1 MQITKNTVVSL
12 SYILKRDD
20 AKGEI
25 IEETKAGDPLVFLY
39 GNGQM
44 LPKFEDH
51 LSTLKAGDAF
61 EFTLSSDDAYG
72 EMDQDAIIDLDKSI
86 FEVDGKIDNEMLAI
100 GNVIPMRD
108 DQGHMLQ
115 GIVVSV
121 GDELVRMDF
130 NHPMAGNVLH
140 FAGKVIEVREATA
153 EELSHGHAHG
163 AGGHHHH

>member
-12 SYILKRDD
+12 TYVLKRDN
-20 AKGEI
+20 ANGEI
-25 IEETKAGDPLVFLY
+25 IEETRAGDPLVFLY

-44 LPKFEDH
+44 LPKFEEH
-51 LSTLKAGDAF
+51 LNTLKAGDAF
-61 EFTLSSDDAYG
+61 EFTLASDDAYG
-72 EMDQDAIIDLDKSI
+72 ELDQDAIIDLDKSI
-86 FEVDGKIDNEMLAI
+86 FMIDGKTDDELLSI

-115 GIVVSV
+115 GTVVSV
-121 GDELVRMDF
+121 GDDLVRMDF

-140 FAGKVIEVREATA
+140 FKGNVIEVREATA

-163 AGGHHHH
+163 AGGHHH

>member
-20 AKGEI
+20 AHGEI
-25 IEETKAGDPLVFLY
+25 IEETRAGDPLVFLY

-44 LPKFEDH
+44 LPKFEEH
-51 LSTLKAGDAF
+51 LSTLKSGDAF

-72 EMDQDAIIDLDKSI
+72 ELDQDAVIDLDKSI
-86 FEVDGKIDNEMLAI
+86 FMVEGKTDDDMLAI

-108 DQGHMLQ
+108 EQGHMLQ
-115 GIVVSV
+115 GTVVSV
-121 GDELVRMDF
+121 SKDSVRMDF

-140 FAGKVIEVREATA
+140 FTGKVIEVRAATD
-153 EELSHGHAHG
+153 EEVSHGHAHG
-163 AGGHHHH
+163 AGGHHH

>member
-44 LPKFEDH
+44 LPKFEEH
-51 LSTLKAGDAF
+51 LSTLNTGDSF

-86 FEVDGKIDNEMLAI
+86 FMIDGKTDDELLAI

-121 GDELVRMDF
+121 ADDLVRMDF

-140 FAGKVIEVREATA
+140 FKGNVIEVREASA

-163 AGGHHHH
+163 AGGHHH

>member
-12 SYILKRDD
+12 NYVLKRDD

-25 IEETKAGDPLVFLY
+25 IEETKADDPLVFLY

-44 LPKFEDH
+44 LPKFEEH
-51 LSTLKAGDAF
+51 LSTLKAGDDF
-61 EFTLSSDDAYG
+61 EFTLSSEEAYG
-72 EMDQDAIIDLDKSI
+72 ELDQDAIIDLDKSI
-86 FEVDGKIDNEMLAI
+86 FEVEGKIDTEMLAI

-121 GDELVRMDF
+121 GDEMVRMDF

-140 FAGKVIEVREATA
+140 FKGYVIEVREASA

-163 AGGHHHH
+163 AGGHHHE

>member
-20 AKGEI
+20 ANGEI
-25 IEETKAGDPLVFLY
+25 IEETKAGDPLMFLY

-44 LPKFEDH
+44 LPKFEEH
-51 LSTLKAGDAF
+51 LSSLSTGDNF
-61 EFTLSSDDAYG
+61 EFTLSSADAYG
-72 EMDQDAIIDLDKSI
+72 EMDQDAIIDLEKSI
-86 FEVDGKIDNEMLAI
+86 FTVDGKTDDEMLSI

-121 GDELVRMDF
+121 TNDLVRMDF
-130 NHPMAGNVLH
+130 NHPMAGNTLH
-140 FAGKVIEVREATA
+140 FKGNVIEVREASA

-163 AGGHHHH
+163 AGGHHH

>member
-1 MQITKNTVVSL
+1 MQITKNTIVSL
-12 SYILKRDD
+12 SYVLKRDD

-25 IEETKAGDPLVFLY
+25 IEETKAADPLVFLY

-44 LPKFEDH
+44 LPKFEEH
-51 LSTLKAGDAF
+51 LSTLVAGDHF
-61 EFTLSSDDAYG
+61 EFTLSSEEAYG

-86 FEVDGKIDNEMLAI
+86 FEVDGKIDTEMLAI

-121 GDELVRMDF
+121 GADLVRMDF

-140 FAGKVIEVREATA
+140 FAGKVIDVRAATA

-163 AGGHHHH
+163 AGGHHH

>member
-12 SYILKRDD
+12 SYVLKRDD

-25 IEETKAGDPLVFLY
+25 IEETRENDPLVFLY

-44 LPKFEDH
+44 LPKFEEH
-51 LSTLKAGDAF
+51 LSTLKTGDDF
-61 EFTLSSDDAYG
+61 EFTLASDDAYG

-86 FEVDGKIDNEMLAI
+86 FEVDGKIDLEMLAK

-108 DQGHMLQ
+108 DQGNMLQ
-115 GIVVSV
+115 GTVVSV
-121 GDELVRMDF
+121 GDDLVRMDF

-140 FAGKVIEVREATA
+140 FKGNIVGVREATA
-153 EELSHGHAHG
+153 EELSHGHVHG
-163 AGGHHHH
+163 AGGHHH

>member
-12 SYILKRDD
+12 SYVLKRDD

-25 IEETKAGDPLVFLY
+25 IEETRAGDPLVFLY

-44 LPKFEDH
+44 LPKFEEH
-51 LSTLKAGDAF
+51 LNTLKAGDAF
-61 EFTLSSDDAYG
+61 EFTLASDDAYG
-72 EMDQDAIIDLDKSI
+72 ELDQDAIIDLDKSI
-86 FEVDGKIDNEMLAI
+86 FMIDGKTDDELLSI

-115 GIVVSV
+115 GTVVSV
-121 GDELVRMDF
+121 GDDLVRMDF

-140 FAGKVIEVREATA
+140 FKGNVIEVREATA

-163 AGGHHHH
+163 AGGHHH

>member
-12 SYILKRDD
+12 TYVLRRDN
-20 AKGEI
+20 ANGEI
-25 IEETKAGDPLVFLY
+25 IEETRAGDPLVFLY

-44 LPKFEDH
+44 LPKFEDN
-51 LSTLKAGDAF
+51 LSTLKIGDDF
-61 EFTLSSDDAYG
+61 EFTLSSEDAYG

-86 FEVDGKIDNEMLAI
+86 FLVEGKVDDELLAI

-115 GIVVSV
+115 GTVISVS
-121 GDELVRMDF
+121 DDSVRMDF

-140 FAGKVIEVREATA
+140 FAGKVIDVRIATA

-163 AGGHHHH
+163 AGGHHH

>member
-12 SYILKRDD
+12 SYILKRDN
-20 AKGEI
+20 ANGEI

-44 LPKFEDH
+44 LPKFEDN
-51 LSTLKAGDAF
+51 LSTLKIGDDF
-61 EFTLSSDDAYG
+61 EFILSSEDAYG
-72 EMDQDAIIDLDKSI
+72 EMDQDAIIDLDKNI
-86 FEVDGKIDNEMLAI
+86 FMVDGKIDDELLAI

-115 GIVVSV
+115 GTVVSI
-121 GDELVRMDF
+121 GNETVRMDF

-140 FAGKVIEVREATA
+140 FKGKIIDVRTATA

-163 AGGHHHH
+163 AGGHHH

>member
-12 SYILKRDD
+12 SYVLKRDNAQGD
-20 AKGEI
+20 I
-25 IEETKAGDPLVFLY
+25 VEETRAGDPLVFLY

-44 LPKFEDH
+44 LPKFEEH
-51 LSTLKAGDAF
+51 LNTLKAGDKF
-61 EFTLSSDDAYG
+61 EFTLTSDDAYG
-72 EMDQDAIIDLDKSI
+72 EVDDEAIIDLDKSI
-86 FEVDGKIDNEMLAI
+86 FEVDGKIDSEMLAI

-115 GIVVSV
+115 GTVVSV
-121 GDELVRMDF
+121 NKDFVRMDF

-140 FAGKVIEVREATA
+140 FTGKVIEVRTATD

-163 AGGHHHH
+163 AGGHHH

>member
-12 SYILKRDD
+12 SYILKRND
-20 AKGEI
+20 ANGEI
-25 IEETKAGDPLVFLY
+25 IEETRAGDPLVFLY

-44 LPKFEDH
+44 LPKFEEH
-51 LSTLKAGDAF
+51 LSTLKTGDDF
-61 EFTLSSDDAYG
+61 EFTLASDDAYG

-86 FEVDGKIDNEMLAI
+86 FMIDGKTDDELLSV

-108 DQGHMLQ
+108 DQGNMMQ
-115 GIVVSV
+115 GTVVSV
-121 GDELVRMDF
+121 GDDLVRMDF

-140 FAGKVIEVREATA
+140 FKGNVIEVREATA

-163 AGGHHHH
+163 AGGHHH

>member
-20 AKGEI
+20 AHGEI

-44 LPKFEDH
+44 LPKFEEY
-51 LSTLKAGDAF
+51 LNTLKAEDTF
-61 EFTLSSDDAYG
+61 EFTLPCDDAYG

-86 FEVDGKIDNEMLAI
+86 FEVDGKTDAEMLAI

-108 DQGHMLQ
+108 DQGNMLQ

-121 GDELVRMDF
+121 SKDMVRMDF

-140 FAGKVIEVREATA
+140 FTGKVIEVREASA

>member
-20 AKGEI
+20 ANGEI

-44 LPKFEDH
+44 LPKFEEY
-51 LSTLKAGDAF
+51 LNALKAEDAF
-61 EFTLSSDDAYG
+61 EFTLPCDDAYG

-86 FEVDGKIDNEMLAI
+86 FEVDGKTDAEMLAI

-108 DQGHMLQ
+108 DQGNMLQ

-121 GDELVRMDF
+121 SKDMVRMDF

-140 FAGKVIEVREATA
+140 FTGKVIEVREASA
-153 EELSHGHAHG
+153 EELNHGHAHG

>member
-12 SYILKRDD
+12 SYVLKRDN
-20 AKGEI
+20 AKGDI
-25 IEETKAGDPLVFLY
+25 IEETRAGDPLVFLY

-44 LPKFEDH
+44 LPKFEEH
-51 LSTLKAGDAF
+51 LSTLKAGDGF
-61 EFTLSSDDAYG
+61 EFTLTSDDAYG
-72 EMDQDAIIDLDKSI
+72 EVDQEAVIDLDKSI
-86 FEVDGKIDNEMLAI
+86 FEVDGKIDTEMLAV

-115 GIVVSV
+115 GTVVSV
-121 GDELVRMDF
+121 GNDLVRMDF

-140 FAGKVIEVREATA
+140 FTGKVIEVRAATE

>member
-1 MQITKNTVVSL
+1 MQITKNTIVSL
-12 SYILKRDD
+12 SYVLKRDD

-25 IEETKAGDPLVFLY
+25 IEETRAGDPLVFLY

-44 LPKFEDH
+44 LPKFEEH
-51 LSTLKAGDAF
+51 LSALKTGDDF
-61 EFTLSSDDAYG
+61 EFTLSSEDAYG
-72 EMDQDAIIDLDKSI
+72 DMDQDAIIDLDKNLLMI
-86 FEVDGKIDNEMLAI
+86 DGKVDDELLAT

-115 GIVVSV
+115 GTVVSV
-121 GDELVRMDF
+121 GNDTVRMDF

-140 FAGKVIEVREATA
+140 FKGNVIDVREATA

-163 AGGHHHH
+163 PGGHHH

>member
-25 IEETKAGDPLVFLY
+25 IEETRDSDPLVFLY

-51 LSTLKAGDAF
+51 LSTLNAGDAF

-86 FEVDGKIDNEMLAI
+86 FEVDGKIDTEMLAI

-121 GDELVRMDF
+121 GDKLVRMDF

>member
-12 SYILKRDD
+12 SYILKRDN
-20 AKGEI
+20 ANGEI
-25 IEETKAGDPLVFLY
+25 IEETKAGDPLMFLY

-44 LPKFEDH
+44 LPKFEEH
-51 LSTLKAGDAF
+51 LSTLSTGDDF

-72 EMDQDAIIDLDKSI
+72 EMDQDAIIDLEKSI
-86 FEVDGKIDNEMLAI
+86 FTVDGKTDDEMLTV

-121 GDELVRMDF
+121 TDDLVRMDF

-140 FAGKVIEVREATA
+140 FKGNVIEVREASA

-163 AGGHHHH
+163 AGGHHH

>member
-20 AKGEI
+20 ANGEI
-25 IEETKAGDPLVFLY
+25 IEETKAGDPLSFLY

-44 LPKFEDH
+44 LPKFEEH
-51 LSTLKAGDAF
+51 LSTLSTGDDF
-61 EFTLSSDDAYG
+61 EFTLSSQDAYG
-72 EMDQDAIIDLDKSI
+72 EMDQDAIIDLEKSI
-86 FEVDGKIDNEMLAI
+86 FMVDGKTDDEMLSI

-121 GDELVRMDF
+121 TDDLVRMDF
-130 NHPMAGNVLH
+130 NHPMAGNTLH
-140 FAGKVIEVREATA
+140 FKGNVIEVREASA

-163 AGGHHHH
+163 AGGHHH

>member
-1 MQITKNTVVSL
+1 MQITKNSVVSL

-20 AKGEI
+20 ANGEI

-44 LPKFEDH
+44 LPKFEEH
-51 LSTLKAGDAF
+51 LSTLSAGDNF
-61 EFTLSSDDAYG
+61 EFTLASDEAYG
-72 EMDQDAIIDLDKSI
+72 EMDQDAIIDLEKSI
-86 FEVDGKIDNEMLAI
+86 FMVDGKTDDEMLSI

-108 DQGHMLQ
+108 DQDHMLQ

-121 GDELVRMDF
+121 TDELVRMDF
-130 NHPMAGNVLH
+130 NHPMAGNTLH
-140 FAGKVIEVREATA
+140 FKGNVIEVRPATA

-163 AGGHHHH
+163 AGGHHH

>member
-25 IEETKAGDPLVFLY
+25 IEETRAGDPLVFLY

-44 LPKFEDH
+44 LPKFEEH
-51 LSTLKAGDAF
+51 LSTLKTGDDF
-61 EFTLSSDDAYG
+61 EFTLASDDAYG
-72 EMDQDAIIDLDKSI
+72 ELDQDAIIDLEKSI
-86 FEVDGKIDNEMLAI
+86 FEVDGKIDTEMIAI

-115 GIVVSV
+115 GTVVSV
-121 GDELVRMDF
+121 GDDLVRMDF

-140 FAGKVIEVREATA
+140 FKGNVIEVREASA
-153 EELSHGHAHG
+153 EELSHGHVHG
-163 AGGHHHH
+163 AGGHHH

>member
-20 AKGEI
+20 ANGEI
-25 IEETKAGDPLVFLY
+25 IEETRAGDPLVFLY

-44 LPKFEDH
+44 LPKFEEY
-51 LSTLKAGDAF
+51 LNALKAGDAF
-61 EFTLSSDDAYG
+61 EFTLASDDAYG

-86 FEVDGKIDNEMLAI
+86 FEVEGKIDDEMLAI

-108 DQGHMLQ
+108 DQGNMLQ

-121 GDELVRMDF
+121 TKDMVRMDF

-140 FAGKVIEVREATA
+140 FAGKVIEVREASA

>member
-12 SYILKRDD
+12 SYILKRND
-20 AKGEI
+20 ANGEI

-44 LPKFEDH
+44 LPKFEEY
-51 LSTLKAGDAF
+51 LNALKAGDAF
-61 EFTLSSDDAYG
+61 EFTLASDDAYG

-86 FEVDGKIDNEMLAI
+86 FQVDGKTDDEMLAI

-108 DQGHMLQ
+108 DQGNMLQ

-121 GDELVRMDF
+121 SKDMVRMDF

-140 FAGKVIEVREATA
+140 FAGKVIEVREASA

>member
-20 AKGEI
+20 ANGEI
-25 IEETKAGDPLVFLY
+25 IEETRAGDPLVFLY

-44 LPKFEDH
+44 LPKFEEY
-51 LSTLKAGDAF
+51 LNGLKAGDAF
-61 EFTLSSDDAYG
+61 EFTLASDDAYG

-86 FEVDGKIDNEMLAI
+86 FEVEGKTDDEMLAI

-108 DQGHMLQ
+108 DQGNMLQ

-121 GDELVRMDF
+121 SKDMVRMDF

-140 FAGKVIEVREATA
+140 FAGKVIEVREASA

>member
-20 AKGEI
+20 ANGEI
-25 IEETKAGDPLVFLY
+25 IEETRAGDPLVFLY

-44 LPKFEDH
+44 LPKFEEY
-51 LSTLKAGDAF
+51 LNALKAGDAF
-61 EFTLSSDDAYG
+61 EFTLASDDAYG

-86 FEVDGKIDNEMLAI
+86 FQVDGKTDDEMLAI

-108 DQGHMLQ
+108 DQGNMLQ

-121 GDELVRMDF
+121 SKDMVRMDF

-140 FAGKVIEVREATA
+140 FTGKVIEVREALA